1 MTPDAPVA
9 LITGAARRIGAA
21 IARELHGAGFRVL
34 IHCRESLAPAQELC
48 AQLLALRADS
58 AAVLTAELA
67 DFAQVRELAAAAAAH
82 WGRLDALVNNASS
95 FYPTPLADADA
106 AQWDNLMASNLQAPF
121 FLCRDLAP
129 ALARTGGAIV
139 NIADIHGMRPLPQHA
154 IYCIAKA
161 GNLMLTRVMA
171 QELAPRVRVNGIA
184 PGAILWPENPPSAS
198 ASASASAQQKIL
210 DAVPLGRLGMVEDI
224 ARLSRFLLTSA
235 SYVTGQVIAV
245 DGGARLAIAAS

>member
-1 MTPDAPVA
+1 MTTDAPVA

-34 IHCRESLAPAQELC
+34 IHCRESLMPARELC

-67 DFAQVRELAAAAAAH
+67 DFAQVRDLAAAAAAH
-82 WGRLDALVNNASS
+82 WGRLDALVNNASA
-95 FYPTPLADADA
+95 FYPTPLADADL
-106 AQWDNLMASNLQAPF
+106 AQWDDLMASNLQAPF

-129 ALARTGGAIV
+129 ALAQAGGAIV
-139 NIADIHGMRPLPQHA
+139 NIADIHGLRPLPQHA

-171 QELAPRVRVNGIA
+171 RELAPRVRVNGIA
-184 PGAILWPENPPSAS
+184 PGAILWPENPSAVP
-198 ASASASAQQKIL
+198 AQQRIL
-210 DAVPLGRLGMVEDI
+210 DAIPLRRLGTVEDI
-224 ARLSRFLLTSA
+224 ARLTRFLLTGA

-245 DGGARLAIAAS
+245 DGGAHLAIAAS